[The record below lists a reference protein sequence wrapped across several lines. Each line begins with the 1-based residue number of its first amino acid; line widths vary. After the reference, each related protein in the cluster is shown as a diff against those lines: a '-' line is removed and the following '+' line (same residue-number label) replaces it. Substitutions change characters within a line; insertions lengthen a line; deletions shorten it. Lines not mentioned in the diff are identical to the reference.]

1 MPDYI
6 NSNSPQNCNILHSP
20 DVAGLRVGAEPVE
33 GGVALQP
40 LQVVGLPGHRLPQR
54 RLRRRRRHARLPQ
67 RGLGRRRVVEAR
79 QVGLAGRRRR
89 RGRRGEVVGEL
100 RGAGDELRQGQ
111 LEKYIGT

>member
-1 MPDYI
+1 MGP
-6 NSNSPQNCNILHSP
+6 NMFHSP

-33 GGVALQP
+33 GGVPLQP
-40 LQVVGLPGHRLPQR
+40 LQVVGLPHGLPQR
-54 RLRRRRRHARLPQ
+54 RLRRLCRRHARLPQ
-67 RGLGRRRVVEAR
+67 CRLRRRRVVEAR

-100 RGAGDELRQGQ
+100 RGTGDELRQGQ

>member
-1 MPDYI
+1 MG
-6 NSNSPQNCNILHSP
+6 SNVFHSP

-33 GGVALQP
+33 GGVPLQP
-40 LQVVGLPGHRLPQR
+40 LQVVGLPHGLPQR

-67 RGLGRRRVVEAR
+67 CRLGSRRVVEAR

-111 LEKYIGT
+111 LEKYMGT

>member
-1 MPDYI
+1 MF
-6 NSNSPQNCNILHSP
+6 HSP

-33 GGVALQP
+33 GGVPLQP
-40 LQVVGLPGHRLPQR
+40 LQVVGLPHGLPQR

-67 RGLGRRRVVEAR
+67 GRLGSRVVEAR

-100 RGAGDELRQGQ
+100 RGTGDELRQGQ